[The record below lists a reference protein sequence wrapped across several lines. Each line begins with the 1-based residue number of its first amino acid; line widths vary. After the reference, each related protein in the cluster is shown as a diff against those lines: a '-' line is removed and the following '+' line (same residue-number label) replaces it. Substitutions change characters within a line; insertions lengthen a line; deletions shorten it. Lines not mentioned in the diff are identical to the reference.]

1 LKKKGKVFIG
11 TSGWNYGHWSGK
23 FFPEDL
29 PKTKWF
35 NYYHKRFDTVEL
47 NTSFYHLP
55 RKTTFEKWYNE
66 SPSGFIFSIKASR
79 YITHV
84 KKLNEPEEPVNT
96 FFSNAEGIKEKG
108 GVILFQ
114 LPPGL
119 KYNKEKLENTLN
131 VLPKNYRYTFEFRND
146 TWWNDEAYELLR
158 KNNIAFCLFE
168 LAGKITPRIVTADYI
183 YIRLHGPGGKYAG
196 SYSDEVLAEWAAA
209 FREWKSEGKDVYC
222 YFDNDDS
229 AYAVYNALTLK
240 KMMTEVN

>member
-1 LKKKGKVFIG
+1 MKKKGKAIIG

-23 FFPEDL
+23 FYPEDL

-35 NYYHKRFDTVEL
+35 PYYYAKFNTVEL

-55 RKTTFEKWYNE
+55 KKTTFEKWYNE
-66 SPSGFIFSIKASR
+66 SPEGFIFSIKASR

-84 KKLNEPEEPVNT
+84 KKLNDPEEPVNK
-96 FFSNAEGIKEKG
+96 FFSNAEGIKDKA

-119 KYNKEKLENTLN
+119 KYNKEKLVNILE

-146 TWWNDEAYELLR
+146 SWWNDEAYELLR
-158 KNNIAFCLFE
+158 ENNIAFCLFE
-168 LAGKITPRIVTADYI
+168 LAGQITPRIVTADYI

-196 SYSDEVLAEWAAA
+196 SYSDEVLSEWADS
-209 FREWKSEGKDVYC
+209 FKGWMKSGKDVYC

-229 AYAVYNALTLK
+229 AYAVYNALTLNE
-240 KMMTEVN
+240 MMDER